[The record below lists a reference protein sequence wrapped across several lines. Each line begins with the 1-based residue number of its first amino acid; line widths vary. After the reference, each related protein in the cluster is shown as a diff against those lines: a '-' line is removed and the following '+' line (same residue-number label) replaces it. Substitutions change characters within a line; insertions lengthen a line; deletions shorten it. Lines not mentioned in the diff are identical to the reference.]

1 MKQSSLA
8 RCRKLTPRDY
18 VFVAAVIGLM
28 TAGHSF
34 AVPYVANQNQY
45 FAHAVGDSS
54 PSLAGDWFISTLDP
68 YPVFTGFVR
77 IVVDLGGITA
87 ARLLAVLATAL
98 ALVAV
103 FIIARALT
111 GHRGVAIPTT
121 AVILVGATLSVGRLG
136 SFIPLDWSVSAFQGF
151 AAQYLLMKP
160 GYFQPSTTG
169 VLVLLAFALFVRYFS
184 APEFSRVVTAFSAV
198 ILVTVAGL
206 LAPTN
211 AVITGMALLSAIVA
225 DLLSGHGFQ
234 RFRWYVAAGIG
245 AVAGSVIGNPAILAL
260 GNPGDDVREALER
273 FAFELFPIHTLV
285 TNWPVDDST
294 LLLVIAIAVIIAPL
308 GRVSSWIS
316 RWILIG
322 TALALGL
329 ALISFVLRNPTLAL
343 LFPWRVSVIIVPT
356 AATLIAVR
364 VAQWLSRLPHDHW
377 RAKMLLFAAV
387 IAVPGLASSAAKQA
401 PAVEE
406 PYVAAVQRADPL
418 GVGLIPL
425 SAGPVR
431 LNAEVPVYVD
441 AMTPPYAGEDL
452 VEFWERFDNA
462 KRFEADPETFC
473 SGSWAMEIDW
483 LAVPMGTPA
492 PSCTRDWNL
501 LEESGGWS
509 IYQRP

>member
-1 MKQSSLA
+1 MGPH
-8 RCRKLTPRDY
+8 RTVRPRDY
-18 VFVAAVIGLM
+18 AFVAVVIGLM

-45 FAHAVGDSS
+45 FAHAVGDES
-54 PSLAGDWFISTLDP
+54 PSLQGDWFIGTLDP
-68 YPVFTGFVR
+68 YPAFTGFVR
-77 IVVDLGGITA
+77 VIVDIGGVTA
-87 ARLLAVLATAL
+87 VRLLAVGATAI
-98 ALVAV
+98 ALLAV
-103 FIIARALT
+103 FILARAIT
-111 GHRGVAIPTT
+111 GHRGLAIPTA

-169 VLVLLAFALFVRYFS
+169 VLVLLAFALFVRYFF
-184 APEFSRVVTAFSAV
+184 ESRLSRLSTAITAV
-198 ILVTVAGL
+198 ALVTVAGL

-211 AVITGMALLSAIVA
+211 AVITGMALLAAVIS
-225 DLLSGHGFQ
+225 DQLTGHGFQ
-234 RFRWYVAAGIG
+234 RIRWYAAAGFG
-245 AVAGSVIGNPAILAL
+245 AVAGSVVGNPAILAL
-260 GNPGDDVREALER
+260 GNPSPDVREALER

-294 LLLVIAIAVIIAPL
+294 LLLVIAIAVIIAPV
-308 GRVSSWIS
+308 GWVSSWLT

-322 TALALGL
+322 TALALVL

-343 LFPWRVSVIIVPT
+343 LFPWRVSVIIVPI

-364 VAQWLSRLPHDHW
+364 LAQWLSRLPHDHW
-377 RAKMLLFAAV
+377 RPKMLLFAAV
-387 IAVPGLASSAAKQA
+387 IAVPGLASSAAKQP
-401 PAVEE
+401 PAVAE
-406 PYVAAVQRADPL
+406 PYVAAVQRANPQ

-452 VEFWERFDNA
+452 VEFWQRFDNA
-462 KRFEADPETFC
+462 SQFEADPEIFC
-473 SGSWAMEIDW
+473 SGSWATEIDW
-483 LAVPMGTPA
+483 LVVPDGNTA
-492 PSCTRDWNL
+492 PSCTRDWKL
-501 LEESGGWS
+501 LEQSGGWI